1 MPVDRLIDVLRGT
14 HSAGLSRMQASQA
27 LRFPWCRPLAPELL
41 AATRTFSVT
50 PDVAK
55 PGEAL
60 LVSVPATGPGASL
73 WCLRP
78 QDTSKVPEALTFVN
92 EARRGLQRAT
102 VHALRSLPLVRVR
115 SMRPLRSYS
124 WCAERIVRHGQRE
137 REAVLDG
144 ASFGLSMCLAVASK
158 FLDIPLPTTL
168 AATCEVDSAG
178 RTAPVQDRGLEAKVE
193 IVASEALGVTQLL
206 LHPSQRDQAQRIAQ
220 SVRGDLECVGIQTVG
235 EAVRRA
241 FPDLTERISSW
252 WADATDA
259 RRSANELFRAVVAGD
274 VVLLEWR
281 AVAAAAERL
290 MSLLGD
296 DPHSHLRAGLARAVA
311 RRHCGDAA
319 PLDWPDDAWLRAQ
332 RRPLRQRLVA
342 HVVQSAIDGASAH
355 TAEFAARAL
364 TTVPAEGDEH
374 PEDLMVL
381 GAVGRALAG
390 LERYADAARHLTRA
404 VRGWLE
410 LGRSADASYA
420 LCELLRVEG
429 ILASDDD
436 ADVRAAARARLE
448 VTVQDHALAFLEDPE
463 VSRVSAGFVQAAVER
478 ALVLADDAP
487 ASLSFEARTTTDPID
502 WLAEVPRHLAITRGR
517 WRARALAATDRWDE
531 AGAVRAEVL
540 ALCAEEPSNR
550 ELALL
555 TLLDQARAASEPVEA
570 LLPELQTQP
579 VVASIVVTG
588 LTTDAISRRYAD
600 RSRY

>member
-78 QDTSKVPEALTFVN
+78 QDTSKVPGALTFVN

-102 VHALRSLPLVRVR
+102 VHALRSLPLVR
-115 SMRPLRSYS
+115 SMRPLRSYP

-168 AATCEVDSAG
+168 AATCEVDSCG
-178 RTAPVQDRGLEAKVE
+178 NTAPVQDHGLEAKVD
-193 IVASEALGVTQLL
+193 VLAGEALGVTQLL

-220 SVRGDLECVGIQTVG
+220 SIRGDLECIGVRSVG
-235 EAVRRA
+235 EAVRHA

-252 WADATDA
+252 WADASDA
-259 RRSANELFRAVVAGD
+259 RRSANELFRAVVEER
-274 VVLLEWR
+274 VIILEWR

-290 MSLLGD
+290 MSVLEGD
-296 DPHSHLRAGLARAVA
+296 PRSYLRAGIARAVA
-311 RRHCGDAA
+311 RRHCGEVA
-319 PLDWPDDAWLRAQ
+319 PLDWPDDSWLRAE

-342 HVVQSAIDGASAH
+342 NVVQSAIDNASAH
-355 TAEFAARAL
+355 TAALAARAL
-364 TTVPAEGDEH
+364 ATVPAEGDEH

-390 LERYADAARHLTRA
+390 LERYADATDNLRRA

-410 LGRSADASYA
+410 LGRVADASYA

-429 ILASDDD
+429 ILATDDD
-436 ADVRAAARARLE
+436 AEIRAAARGRLE
-448 VTVQDHALAFLEDPE
+448 ATVNEHALVLLEDPE
-463 VSRVSAGFVQAAVER
+463 VSRASAAFVQAGVER
-478 ALVLADDAP
+478 ALLLAGDAP
-487 ASLSFEARTTTDPID
+487 TSLAFEARTTTEPID

-517 WRARALAATDRWDE
+517 WRARALEAVGQHDE
-531 AGAVRAEVL
+531 AAVVRAQVL
-540 ALCAEEPSNR
+540 SLCAEDPTDR

-555 TLLDQARAASEPVEA
+555 TLLDEARTAGEPVE
-570 LLPELQTQP
+570 ELVADLQNQP
-579 VVASIVVTG
+579 AVAPIAVTG
-588 LTTDAISRRYAD
+588 LTTDEIARRYAD
-600 RSRY
+600 CSRY